1 MFSLSNL
8 PASMNNT
15 LTNDEL
21 RYEVKR
27 LQQLNNIAYGR
38 IDELHNQMHNIE
50 KRFEAAAEELK
61 RVRNFSIDLMN
72 DYAKH
77 FKWVIQRKY
86 ELDIQA
92 AQDARDELDA
102 GYQEGI
108 EWMEEC
114 LTNEDSDALWKI
126 ILEE

>member
-1 MFSLSNL
+1 
-8 PASMNNT
+8 
-15 LTNDEL
+15 
-21 RYEVKR
+21 
-27 LQQLNNIAYGR
+27 
-38 IDELHNQMHNIE
+38 
-50 KRFEAAAEELK
+50 
-61 RVRNFSIDLMN
+61 MN

>member
-1 MFSLSNL
+1 
-8 PASMNNT
+8 MNDR

-21 RYEVKR
+21 RYEVQR
-27 LQQLNNIAYGR
+27 LQSLNSIAYNR
-38 IDELHNQMHNIE
+38 IDELHDQMHKME
-50 KRFEAAAEELK
+50 KKFEAMAKEL
-61 RVRNFSIDLMN
+61 RNIRNFSIDLME

-92 AQDARDELDA
+92 AQDARDELDQ

-114 LTNEDSDALWKI
+114 LQSEDSDSLWKI